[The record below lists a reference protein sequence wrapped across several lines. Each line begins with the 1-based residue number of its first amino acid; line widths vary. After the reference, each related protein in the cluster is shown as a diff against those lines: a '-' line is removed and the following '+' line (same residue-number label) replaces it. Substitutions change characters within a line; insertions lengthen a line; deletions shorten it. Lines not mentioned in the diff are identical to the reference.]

1 MSVLETTT
9 SLSQAEPL
17 ASSSQAAPLSYEEFE
32 RVRREKENDRR
43 SHFKPHPKKRRPV
56 SVIIMIITDTG
67 RLFLTSSLLAG
78 TMTLVAKQ
86 CTTGVTNDELII
98 SPGISITMQ
107 YKRLDT
113 IWAITEIVLISYTT
127 HLCVYGDD

>member
-1 MSVLETTT
+1 
-9 SLSQAEPL
+9 
-17 ASSSQAAPLSYEEFE
+17 
-32 RVRREKENDRR
+32 
-43 SHFKPHPKKRRPV
+43 
-56 SVIIMIITDTG
+56 
-67 RLFLTSSLLAG
+67 
-78 TMTLVAKQ
+78 MTLMAKQ
-86 CTTGVTNDELII
+86 YTTGDTNDELTI

>member
-1 MSVLETTT
+1 
-9 SLSQAEPL
+9 
-17 ASSSQAAPLSYEEFE
+17 
-32 RVRREKENDRR
+32 
-43 SHFKPHPKKRRPV
+43 
-56 SVIIMIITDTG
+56 
-67 RLFLTSSLLAG
+67 
-78 TMTLVAKQ
+78 MTLVAKQ